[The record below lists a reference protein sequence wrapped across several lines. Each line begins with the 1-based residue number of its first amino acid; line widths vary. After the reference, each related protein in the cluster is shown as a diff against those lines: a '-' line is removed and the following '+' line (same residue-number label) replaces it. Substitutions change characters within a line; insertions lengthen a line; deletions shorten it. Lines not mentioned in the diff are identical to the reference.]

1 MNSKVETA
9 GGNRLDTIKI
19 AVSILIV
26 VSATALFYI
35 YSEHSLFMRV
45 AGLLA
50 AIAVA
55 VIISFKTEKGRQL
68 WGFVQ
73 DAQIEVR
80 KVVWP
85 TREETVQTTMIV
97 ILMVIVIAIFLW
109 LLDMFLG
116 WAIGLLLGRGG

>member
-9 GGNRLDTIKI
+9 GANRLDTIKI
-19 AVSILIV
+19 AVSILLV
-26 VSATALFYI
+26 VSATALFYV
-35 YSEHSLFMRV
+35 YAEHSLLVRV
-45 AGLLA
+45 IGLLA

-55 VIISFKTEKGRQL
+55 VLISFKTGKGQQL
-68 WGFVQ
+68 WGFIQ

-97 ILMVIVIAIFLW
+97 ILMVVLIAIFLW

-116 WAIGLLLGRGG
+116 WSIGLLLGRGG